1 MRESQSVNSS
11 SPGAEAVELAESPRV
26 RGGLSEP
33 RGLAKAGDELRTG
46 RLPLLMEEATDED
59 CREWRLYEEE
69 SSERSRED
77 RERLGLGWRSMDG
90 ASESTGSGSWNR
102 TVRLGLPVEP
112 DFMDD

>member
-1 MRESQSVNSS
+1 M
-11 SPGAEAVELAESPRV
+11 ELAELPRV

>member
-11 SPGAEAVELAESPRV
+11 SPGAEAVELAELPRV

-59 CREWRLYEEE
+59 CREWRL
-69 SSERSRED
+69 
-77 RERLGLGWRSMDG
+77 
-90 ASESTGSGSWNR
+90 
-102 TVRLGLPVEP
+102 
-112 DFMDD
+112 